1 MKRIFLCFLLIF
13 GIISFNPCFGYWIWT
28 PKTGKWVNPKYAVKP
43 TPEEQLAFA
52 LSFYQQDKLKEA
64 KEEFKKL
71 IKYFPRA
78 REAAEAQYYLGLIEE
93 RSERLYE
100 AFLEYQKVIDKY
112 PFSERI
118 QEIIERQ
125 YKIGVAFMEGKA
137 KLSVAKNILV
147 EHPSIEIFRKVID
160 NSTFGPLAPVAQYKL
175 GLVLKSLGR
184 FQEAEEE
191 FQKVISNYPNSEWFS
206 AAKFQIAS
214 CKASLSRSPDYDQ
227 ERTTQAKEMFEEFV
241 KEHPDAA
248 LSKEA
253 EKTIEELK
261 EKEAKSN
268 FDIGYFYERQKI
280 YNSAKLY
287 YNFVIENY
295 PKSIW
300 AAKSLERLQAMEKK
314 GK

>member
-1 MKRIFLCFLLIF
+1 MRRLIF
-13 GIISFNPCFGYWIWT
+13 CILLLGLIFVEPCFAYWIWT
-28 PKTGKWVNPKYAVKP
+28 PKTGRWVNPKYAVKP
-43 TPEEQLAFA
+43 TPKEQLEFA
-52 LSFYQQDKLKEA
+52 LTFYQENKLKEA
-64 KEEFKKL
+64 REEFKKL

-78 REAAEAQYYLGLIEE
+78 REAAEAQFYLGMIEE
-93 RSERLYE
+93 KLNRFYE

-125 YKIGVAFMEGKA
+125 YKIGEAFMEGKA
-137 KLSVAKNILV
+137 KLSVGKNILV
-147 EHPSIEIFRKVID
+147 EHPSIEIFRKVVE
-160 NSTFGPLAPVAQYKL
+160 NSTYGPLAPIAQYKL

-184 FQEAEEE
+184 YQEAEEE
-191 FQKVISNYPNSEWFS
+191 FEKVISNYPNSEWFF

-214 CKASLSRSPDYDQ
+214 CKAALSRSSDYDQ
-227 ERTTQAKEMFEEFV
+227 ERTAEAKKMFEEFV

-248 LSKEA
+248 LSRDA
-253 EKTIEELK
+253 EKNIEDLK

-268 FDIGYFYERQKI
+268 FDIGFFYERQKI
-280 YNSAKLY
+280 YDSAKLY

-300 AAKSLERLQAMEKK
+300 AAKALERLQTLERKK
-314 GK
+314 K